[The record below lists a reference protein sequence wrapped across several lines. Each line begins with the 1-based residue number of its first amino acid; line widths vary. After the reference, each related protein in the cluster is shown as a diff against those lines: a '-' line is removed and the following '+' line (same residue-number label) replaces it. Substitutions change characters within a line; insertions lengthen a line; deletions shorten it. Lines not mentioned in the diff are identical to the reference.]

1 MNAKETVTEITLTYP
16 IKVGDEALTILRIRR
31 PKAKDFREIGNMD
44 KPFDAMLDFAA
55 SLADIAPS
63 AIDQLD
69 VDDVPKV
76 IEVVSGFL
84 GKFPE
89 IGKKS

>member
-1 MNAKETVTEITLTYP
+1 MNVTEIKLSHP
-16 IKVGDEALTILRIRR
+16 IKVNGEETSVLNIRR
-31 PKAKDFREIGNMD
+31 PKARDFREIGNMD

-55 SLADIAPS
+55 SLADVPPS
-63 AIDQLD
+63 SIDQLD

-89 IGKKS
+89 TGKMS